1 MISDL
6 CVGALGDLP
15 EVVLGSGGDATKE
28 DLLRH
33 AASQGHAHAVQQL
46 FFGVQVLLLWQ
57 VLGVT
62 QTLPSGDDGHL
73 QGFHK
78 GTTFHLQI
86 YNNNWET
93 VFSSNPSIKLV
104 IMEMKLGGS
113 ECRPQHRRSGGE
125 SCELT
130 FSRGSACSRNHP
142 ATAWPASW

>member
-1 MISDL
+1 MSDL

-15 EVVLGSGGDATKE
+15 EVVLGSGGDAAKE

-46 FFGVQVLLLWQ
+46 FFGVQVLLLRQ

-73 QGFHK
+73 QGFHR
-78 GTTFHLQI
+78 GTTFLSVPSNIQQQQLG
-86 YNNNWET
+86 N
-93 VFSSNPSIKLV
+93 SNPSV
-104 IMEMKLGGS
+104 QMVTMEMKPRSG
-113 ECRPQHRRSGGE
+113 ECCPQHRRSGGE